1 VKLSLAQI
9 DPTVGDIR
17 GNLERIRGAY
27 RRAAERG
34 ADLVLFPELCV
45 TGYPPRD
52 LLGQPDFIRANL
64 RALERLAKEAGEAG
78 LVVGYAEPN
87 RGRSGRALR
96 NAAALLHK
104 GRVLARRYKT
114 LLPDYD
120 VFDESRYFEPAA
132 SNAPF
137 LFKGTRIGLSICE
150 DAWFQAWPSERRIY
164 AKDPVRLQAQAGAEL
179 IVNIS
184 ASPFEKGKPQFRRK
198 LLAAHCAKLRLP
210 LAYCNQ
216 AGGNDELIFD
226 GNSFAL
232 DSRGAL
238 IRQAK
243 AFAEDLV
250 FADPFAKGGARW
262 SEQGDAEQLYQALL
276 LGVRD
281 YAAKCGFRRALV
293 GLSGGIDSAVVCAL
307 AADALGP
314 GNVTGV
320 SMPSMYSSKG
330 SVTDA
335 EALARNL
342 GVELRRIPITPV
354 YAAMTKAL
362 GREFRGTG
370 LAEQNLQ
377 ARIRGNILMA
387 LSNKTGAI
395 LLSTG
400 NKSELSVGYC
410 TLYGDMSGGL
420 AVIADLPKKDV
431 YALARWINRGD
442 ERIPRSS
449 IDKPPSAEL
458 KPGQKDQDDL
468 PPYDVLDAV
477 VCAYVEEGLDADAI
491 ARRGYPP
498 KLVRDILGR
507 VDRSEYKRL
516 QAPPALRVSAKAFGS
531 GWRMPIARGSHRG

>member
-1 VKLSLAQI
+1 MKLAIGQI
-9 DPTVGDIR
+9 DATVGDIR
-17 GNLERIRGAY
+17 GNIEKIRGTY

-34 ADLVLFPELCV
+34 ADVVLFPELCV
-45 TGYPPRD
+45 PGYPPRD
-52 LLGQPDFIRANL
+52 LLDRSDFIRANL
-64 RALERLAKEAGEAG
+64 RAVESLAREAGEAG

-87 RGRSGRALR
+87 RERSGKPLR

-104 GRVLARRYKT
+104 GKVLARRYKT

-120 VFDESRYFEPAA
+120 VFDETRYFEPAA

-137 LFKGTRIGLSICE
+137 AFKGKRLGLSICE
-150 DAWFQAWPSERRIY
+150 DAWSLHPRTRYAVDPLRAQA
-164 AKDPVRLQAQAGAEL
+164 KAGAEL
-179 IVNIS
+179 LLNIA
-184 ASPFEKGKPQFRRK
+184 ASPFEKGKPPLRRR
-198 LLAAHCAKLRLP
+198 LLAAHSKKARLP
-210 LAYCNQ
+210 LVYCSLV
-216 AGGNDELIFD
+216 GGNDELIFD

-232 DSRGAL
+232 DARGRL

-250 FADPFAKGGARW
+250 FVDPFADRGGVRW
-262 SEQGDAEQLYQALL
+262 SEQGETEQLYCALL

-293 GLSGGIDSAVVCAL
+293 GLSGGIDSAVVCVL

-320 SMPSMYSSKG
+320 SMPSMFSSKG

-342 GVELRRIPITPV
+342 GVELRRIPIAPV
-354 YAAMTKAL
+354 YASMTAAL
-362 GREFRGTG
+362 GKAFQGKGPG

-377 ARIRGNILMA
+377 SRIRGNLLMA

-420 AVIADLPKKDV
+420 AVIADLPKKEV
-431 YALARWINRGD
+431 YALARWINRGT

-458 KPGQKDQDDL
+458 KPGQRDQDDL

-491 ARRGYPP
+491 ARRGFPP